1 MVYQCQPA
9 TYGDIRQDSR
19 TPRSRYKRTVEDRK
33 KQVIV
38 LKGRWCIPLSGKTV
52 RKASMDKIES
62 KPMPHFK
69 KGDAFV
75 ESTPHP
81 LVFMEVNEVEV
92 GPGDKDFCIVTWY
105 SLNEKGLNAQ
115 RRFPMVAVDGEF
127 CNFEPISRNLLK
139 EAKSL
144 MRQYDAEVRQLTD
157 KKKAKSLYKD
167 YNRKLIEL
175 LPDAEER
182 LSITEQE
189 AKKIVT
195 YKWLDCT
202 DDNYWVEDSEQ
213 GGKYITLVSVTSES
227 YDDKNDKTITEQSI
241 YLRDNCPYGWGT
253 LVKCGAK
260 YMVIEKPKK

>member
-1 MVYQCQPA
+1 MSKIDNEIKE
-9 TYGDIRQDSR
+9 G
-19 TPRSRYKRTVEDRK
+19 TPR
-33 KQVIV
+33 
-38 LKGRWCIPLSGKTV
+38 
-52 RKASMDKIES
+52 
-62 KPMPHFK
+62 FK

-75 ESTPHP
+75 GMAPHP
-81 LVFMEVNEVEV
+81 LVFMEVNEVE
-92 GPGDKDFCIVTWY
+92 GNAGNKDFCIVTWY
-105 SLNEKGLNAQ
+105 SLDEKGINAQ

-139 EAKSL
+139 ESKSL

-182 LSITEQE
+182 LALARQVEKEIITN
-189 AKKIVT
+189 
-195 YKWLDCT
+195 KWLDCEE
-202 DDNYWVEDSEQ
+202 DNYWVEDSEQ
-213 GGKYITLVSVTSES
+213 GSKYITLVSVVSES

-241 YLRDNCPYGWGT
+241 YLQDNCSYGWGT
-253 LVKCGAK
+253 LVKSGAK